1 VTKRRGWRRRFALTL
16 GLFSAAIVVMWGLYA
31 SFGAGAQDAARAPL
45 RGAMRDFV
53 LRPTPA
59 PVPEIHFLDRDEQ
72 ERTLDDF
79 RGRVVLLNFW
89 ATWCAPCVEE
99 MPSLERLQ
107 AALAGEKFLVL
118 PVSQD
123 RAGLPLVRQFY
134 REHELTGLAMFAD
147 RSSSAGRSFKLR
159 GLPTSVLLDQ
169 DGRELGRFEG
179 SADWSS
185 QEAIALVRFFLP
197 KRAPSP
203 AASPTTA
210 TQLQTAR
217 PPNG

>member
-1 VTKRRGWRRRFALTL
+1 MLTL
-16 GLFSAAIVVMWGLYA
+16 GIFSAAIVLTWGVYA
-31 SFGAGAQDAARAPL
+31 SFGAGAQDAARPPL
-45 RGAMRDFV
+45 RGAMREFA
-53 LRPTPA
+53 LQPA
-59 PVPEIHFLDRDEQ
+59 PATVPEIRFVDRDEQ

-79 RGRVVLLNFW
+79 HGRVVLLNFW
-89 ATWCAPCVEE
+89 ATWCGPCVQE

-107 AALAGEKFLVL
+107 AALAGEKFMVL

-123 RAGLPLVRQFY
+123 RAGLPLVRRFY
-134 REHELTGLAMFAD
+134 QEHELTGLAMFAD
-147 RSSSAGRSFKLR
+147 RSSAAGRSFKLR

-185 QEAIALVRFFLP
+185 QEAIALIRFFLP
-197 KRAPSP
+197 KRAS
-203 AASPTTA
+203 SPTTA
-210 TQLQTAR
+210 TQLQTAH

>member
-1 VTKRRGWRRRFALTL
+1 MGWRRRFALTL
-16 GLFSAAIVVMWGLYA
+16 GLFSAAILLMWGVYA
-31 SFGAGAQDAARAPL
+31 SFGAGAQDGVRPPL

-53 LRPTPA
+53 LQPSPA
-59 PVPEIHFLDRDEQ
+59 PVPAIRFLDRDEQ
-72 ERTLDDF
+72 ERSLDDF

-89 ATWCAPCVEE
+89 ATWCGPCVEE

-107 AALAGEKFLVL
+107 AELAGEKFMVL
-118 PVSQD
+118 PLSQD
-123 RAGLPLVRQFY
+123 RAGLPLVREFY
-134 REHELTGLAMFAD
+134 QAHALTGLAMFAD

-159 GLPTSVLLDQ
+159 GLPTSVLLDPE
-169 DGRELGRFEG
+169 GRELGRFEG

-185 QEAIALVRFFLP
+185 PEALALVRHFLP

-203 AASPTTA
+203 SPTTA
-210 TQLQTAR
+210 TELQTAR

>member
-1 VTKRRGWRRRFALTL
+1 
-16 GLFSAAIVVMWGLYA
+16 MWGVYA
-31 SFGAGAQDAARAPL
+31 SFGAGAQDAARPPL

-53 LRPTPA
+53 LQPTPA
-59 PVPEIHFLDRDEQ
+59 PVPAIRFLDRDEQ

-107 AALAGEKFLVL
+107 AAFAGEKFLVL

-134 REHELTGLAMFAD
+134 QDHALTGLGMFAD
-147 RSSSAGRSFKLR
+147 RTSAAGRSFKLR

-169 DGRELGRFEG
+169 DGREIGRFEG

-185 QEAIALVRFFLP
+185 PEAIALVRFFLP

-203 AASPTTA
+203 TTA
-210 TQLQTAR
+210 TELQTAR

>member
-1 VTKRRGWRRRFALTL
+1 MTKRRGWRRQFALTL

-197 KRAPSP
+197 KRAPLP

-210 TQLQTAR
+210 TELQTA
-217 PPNG
+217 PAPNG